1 MKKMLFILSYICIG
15 YLILIISL
23 FIFQR
28 SFLYSPEKEK
38 IDKSYFL
45 NTGLEEVSLSTADGL
60 VLKSLIKKPESQDGY
75 TILIFHGNGGH
86 VGHRINKFE
95 SFIDEG
101 YGLFFLEYRGY
112 ADNPGKPSEKGLYND
127 AVAAIKFLSDNNIKS
142 NKIILYGESLGCG
155 IAVKL
160 STEAQF
166 AATILEAPYTS
177 ISDVAQKHYWYLPAK
192 WLVLDKYNIIDII
205 KKIKSPLLILHGEKD
220 EIIDVNFGKK
230 VFEVAS
236 QPKESMFILNGRH
249 NNLFEFDVQ
258 KKILFFLEK
267 QKIY

>member
-1 MKKMLFILSYICIG
+1 M
-15 YLILIISL
+15 
-23 FIFQR
+23 
-28 SFLYSPEKEK
+28 
-38 IDKSYFL
+38 
-45 NTGLEEVSLSTADGL
+45 
-60 VLKSLIKKPESQDGY
+60 
-75 TILIFHGNGGH
+75 
-86 VGHRINKFE
+86 
-95 SFIDEG
+95 
-101 YGLFFLEYRGY
+101 
-112 ADNPGKPSEKGLYND
+112 
-127 AVAAIKFLSDNNIKS
+127 
-142 NKIILYGESLGCG
+142 GCG